1 MVLNTMTEI
10 KTNVLLTFWSFFWD
24 YGCRSW
30 CMLRE
35 IEIVGENLFLFSAV
49 VFSVMRLLPIL
60 QVKAEET
67 MIEESHCASYLT
79 G

>member
-1 MVLNTMTEI
+1 MYVKRDRNSRRKL
-10 KTNVLLTFWSFFWD
+10 V
-24 YGCRSW
+24 
-30 CMLRE
+30 
-35 IEIVGENLFLFSAV
+35 FLFSAV